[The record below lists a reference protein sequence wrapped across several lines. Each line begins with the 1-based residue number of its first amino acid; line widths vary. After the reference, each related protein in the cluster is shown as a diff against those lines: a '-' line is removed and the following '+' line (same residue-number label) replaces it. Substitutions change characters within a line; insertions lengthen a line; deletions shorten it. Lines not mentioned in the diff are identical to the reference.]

1 MEFGVSAEQLRL
13 TDSLS
18 AFLRERAP
26 LARVR
31 RFAETGEG
39 RAADLL
45 AGLTELGVPALL
57 IPEAQG
63 GVGLSPLEACLVAE
77 TLGRHVAPVPFVANA
92 VMVPTALRLAGS
104 PAQQA
109 LWLAEIAAG
118 RQVVGAALAERSGA
132 RPGAGVQASD
142 GRLRGRAL
150 HVLDAQADAWLVAD
164 AHDGLHLVSAG
175 APGLSV
181 RPLETIDR
189 TRPIAE
195 LVFEGTPAEPLP
207 GASAAVIGQVLDL
220 GRAVLAADTL
230 GAAQAMLDQAVAYA
244 NQRQQFGRV
253 IGSFQA
259 VKHLCAAVAA
269 DLEPARAYLWYTG
282 HELGESPQSARATV
296 CLLKSHMDEIGRQ
309 AAKSTTEVHGGM
321 GFTDLLGLHYWF
333 KRIGFNRQM
342 LGSPEW
348 LRMEAARTQG
358 LVA

>member
-1 MEFGVSAEQLRL
+1 MEFGLSAEQVLL

-207 GASAAVIGQVLDL
+207 GAGAAVIGQVLDI